1 MNYILTIALI
11 AGICDIKTAAIFI
24 GGVAIA
30 KTLEWVQDEW
40 MRRI

>member
-1 MNYILTIALI
+1 MSYIITTIAL
-11 AGICDIKTAAIFI
+11 AFYDTKTAAIFI